1 MAGSSSGAQSTG
13 GTPSSGGSNSSG
25 GTLGDAGA
33 AASGEPSLGGTSGSG
48 GGSNGGT
55 AGSTGGGGGTDTTC
69 SPPCMAPNQF
79 CEGTECKCSSGYTP
93 CETGCFDLQNDKA
106 HCGACDATCEDGCS
120 VGRCFTELVAFDKDD
135 NIRLTVDNE
144 FVYYTMQ
151 TAGAVYRV
159 SRTGVVTQVAADQ
172 VSPQGIAVDVRAVYW
187 VTNFEGN
194 VMKKGLAPGDPVT
207 TIAQYQG
214 HLVDVATDTQSIYWL
229 SQGSPPGIQ
238 KCALTQCATPVAVVV
253 GGDEFSKAPRFTFD
267 GSYVYW
273 AYSGTTSVSGFIQ
286 KAPLDGGT
294 QPTTLAMIDNPRD
307 VAVSAGNVY
316 FGGGFDESTYG
327 LRKVSTDGQGLDR
340 LTMAQGEQVAAD
352 GSAVYFAYHDIV
364 MVSLDGTT
372 TTRLANEPVNE
383 VLDLAVNGN
392 DVFWATSRAI
402 RFTSKR

>member
-1 MAGSSSGAQSTG
+1 
-13 GTPSSGGSNSSG
+13 
-25 GTLGDAGA
+25 
-33 AASGEPSLGGTSGSG
+33 
-48 GGSNGGT
+48 
-55 AGSTGGGGGTDTTC
+55 
-69 SPPCMAPNQF
+69 
-79 CEGTECKCSSGYTP
+79 
-93 CETGCFDLQNDKA
+93 
-106 HCGACDATCEDGCS
+106 

-135 NIRLTVDNE
+135 GIRLTADNE

-172 VSPQGIAVDVRAVYW
+172 ISPQGIAVDVRAVYW

-207 TIAQYQG
+207 TVAQYQG
-214 HLVDVATDTQSIYWL
+214 HLVDIATDTQSVYWL

-238 KCALTQCATPVAVVV
+238 KCPLLTPCDTPVAVVV
-253 GGDEFSKAPRFTFD
+253 GDDEFSKVRRFTLD
-267 GSYVYW
+267 GSNVYW
-273 AYSGTTSVSGFIQ
+273 ANSGTTSVSGFIQ
-286 KAPLDGGT
+286 KAPSDGGE

-307 VAVSAGNVY
+307 VAVSGSNVY

-327 LRKVSTDGQGLDR
+327 LRKVSTAGQGLDR

-352 GSAVYFAYHDIV
+352 GAGVYFAYKDIV

-372 TTRLANEPVNE
+372 TTRLASEPVNE

-402 RFTSKR
+402 RFTSKP